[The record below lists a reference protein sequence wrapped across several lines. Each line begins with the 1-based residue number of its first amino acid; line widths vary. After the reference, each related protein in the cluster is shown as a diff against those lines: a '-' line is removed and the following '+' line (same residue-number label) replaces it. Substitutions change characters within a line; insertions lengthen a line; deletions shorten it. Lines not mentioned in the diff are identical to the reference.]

1 MRPSLWLDP
10 LTALRALPQA
20 AWHAVPNAAVVAPL
34 HAAVPGAVAHI
45 ARAARPAALAMQRA
59 AWYSLLAGLV
69 LLSPLARAQDGND
82 APAKAESPYF
92 FVQGAQPGV
101 DALPLKS
108 TDVQVNISGVIAD
121 VVVTQRY
128 KNEGAVPIE
137 AKYLFPGSTRA
148 AVNGMNVRVGDR
160 LITAQIREKRQAQVE
175 YNAAK
180 AEGKTAALLEQ
191 HRPNVFQ
198 MNVANILPG
207 DDVQVELHYN
217 ELLAPTDGQ
226 YQFVYPTVV
235 GPRYAGSHE
244 PPRSPASPHGRIK
257 IAVCLDKHASSL
269 FLTLLLQR
277 IQGQTVGTHRITH
290 IGNRFQPAF
299 NLQAGNMGLLQGGK
313 LLNAAEIVHGKKIPF
328 LSLALL
334 SILTRRNPLEF
345 TTTGLHTEATQA

>member
-20 AWHAVPNAAVVAPL
+20 AWHAVPNATVVAPL
-34 HAAVPGAVAHI
+34 HAAVPSAVAHI
-45 ARAARPAALAMQRA
+45 ARAARPAALAVQRA

-128 KNEGAVPIE
+128 KNEGTVPIE

-207 DDVQVELHYN
+207 DDVQVELRYN
-217 ELLAPTDGQ
+217 ELLVPTDGQ

-235 GPRYAGSHE
+235 GPRYASSHE
-244 PPRSPASPHGRIK
+244 PPRSPASPGALPPEGAAATLGRPGGGST
-257 IAVCLDKHASSL
+257 APTETTSGLPLAHA
-269 FLTLLLQR
+269 
-277 IQGQTVGTHRITH
+277 QG
-290 IGNRFQPAF
+290 FPAQPVLREGSASTSAF
-299 NLQAGNMGLLQGGK
+299 NL
-313 LLNAAEIVHGKKIPF
+313 
-328 LSLALL
+328 
-334 SILTRRNPLEF
+334 
-345 TTTGLHTEATQA
+345 